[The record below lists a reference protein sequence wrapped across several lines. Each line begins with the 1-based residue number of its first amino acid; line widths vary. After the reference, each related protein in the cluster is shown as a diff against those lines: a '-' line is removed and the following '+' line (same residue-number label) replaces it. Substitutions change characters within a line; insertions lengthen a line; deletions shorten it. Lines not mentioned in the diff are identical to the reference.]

1 MHRIVTSPIPR
12 GCYSISSTAGAGFSI
27 LVNTSMLVVRNR
39 TSLTLN
45 AIPTDHGARS
55 AGSTPRAVDLDED
68 APSSSVGA
76 QGENLAGVEQ

>member
-1 MHRIVTSPIPR
+1 
-12 GCYSISSTAGAGFSI
+12 
-27 LVNTSMLVVRNR
+27 MLVVRNR

-55 AGSTPRAVDLDED
+55 AGSTPRAVDLDND